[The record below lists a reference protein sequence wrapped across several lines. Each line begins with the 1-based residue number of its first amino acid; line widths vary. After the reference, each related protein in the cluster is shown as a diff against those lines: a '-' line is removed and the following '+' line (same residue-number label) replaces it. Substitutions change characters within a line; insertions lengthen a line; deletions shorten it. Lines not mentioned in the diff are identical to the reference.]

1 MKLLKDWEQ
10 EPFEGSAIY
19 KIRLKNQPIER
30 FLGKDKDGILAIGKT
45 KKLKKRI
52 KHFNKALEIGK
63 RHSAGR
69 TLFLNQEQFNRK
81 FKYPSLWYS
90 FRPVRECDLSN
101 EEAREIKQYM
111 KVFGELPPLNSAI
124 PQKKK
129 WIKEKQRGG

>member
-52 KHFNKALEIGK
+52 KHFNKALEIGE

-69 TLFLNQEQFNRK
+69 TLFLNQEQSNRK

-90 FRPVRECDLSN
+90 YRKVR
-101 EEAREIKQYM
+101 
-111 KVFGELPPLNSAI
+111 
-124 PQKKK
+124 
-129 WIKEKQRGG
+129 